1 MSLKSKFSIKK
12 VIKVLSLQSE
22 NYQPARYYVWK
33 VSGPNKFTKYFTTR
47 KDAQTFINNFTS
59 RQITK

>member
-1 MSLKSKFSIKK
+1 MSLKSQFSIKK
-12 VIKVLSLQSE
+12 VTKVLRLESE
-22 NYQPARYYVWK
+22 NFVPTKCIVWK